1 LPHCSPGETKIGA
14 RKIEPRD
21 IAVLVNANSQPPGIQ
36 KALADFQI
44 PSVVYSAA
52 SVLKSAEAA
61 ELLRILLAVAQ
72 PTHEK
77 IVRAALATEA
87 FGLGAS
93 ALEKLSSDEANGKE
107 R

>member
-1 LPHCSPGETKIGA
+1 MPM
-14 RKIEPRD
+14 
-21 IAVLVNANSQPPGIQ
+21 SQPPGIQ

-72 PTHEK
+72 PTHEEN
-77 IVRAALATEA
+77 RA
-87 FGLGAS
+87 GGAC
-93 ALEKLSSDEANGKE
+93 D
-107 R
+107 